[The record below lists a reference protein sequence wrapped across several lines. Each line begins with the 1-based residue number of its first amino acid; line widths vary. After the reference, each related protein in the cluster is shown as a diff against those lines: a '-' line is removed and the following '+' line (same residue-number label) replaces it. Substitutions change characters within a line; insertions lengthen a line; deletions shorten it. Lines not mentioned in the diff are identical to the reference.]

1 MRYIALKSGVTLKTG
16 LGLFNRNFVKVFDA
30 DKTRMIRLPYGEK
43 TMTICKPFSSDTGT
57 LRTDRRTDRRNRYI
71 NIARQCADAR

>member
-43 TMTICKPFSSDTGT
+43 TMTIC
-57 LRTDRRTDRRNRYI
+57 
-71 NIARQCADAR
+71 